1 MTGGLRS
8 RTGGERAREGV
19 AVQLRWRLKQVMA
32 SREVWSGKQLRE
44 LLVQRAS
51 FTLSAPSISALMNNQ
66 PVQMKTETLQ
76 ALCTALKCTPD
87 ELYGVVPP
95 REISLADE
103 PDKAES
109 SGR

>member
-1 MTGGLRS
+1 V
-8 RTGGERAREGV
+8 REGV

-32 SREVWSGKQLRE
+32 SRDVWKGTELRE
-44 LLVQRAS
+44 LLARRAN
-51 FTLSAPSISALMNNQ
+51 FNLSLPSISALMNNQ

-95 REISLADE
+95 REVSLGDE
-103 PDKAES
+103 PKANDPTTL
-109 SGR
+109 R

>member
-1 MTGGLRS
+1 
-8 RTGGERAREGV
+8 V

-32 SREVWSGKQLRE
+32 ARDLWTGKDLRE
-44 LLVQRAS
+44 LLVRRANFS
-51 FTLSAPSISALMNNQ
+51 LSAPSISALMNNQ

-95 REISLADE
+95 REVSVADE
-103 PDKAES
+103 PQALDPQAEQ
-109 SGR
+109 

>member
-1 MTGGLRS
+1 
-8 RTGGERAREGV
+8 
-19 AVQLRWRLKQVMA
+19 MA

-44 LLVQRAS
+44 LLARRAR
-51 FTLSAPSISALMNNQ
+51 FTLSAPSISALMNNE
-66 PVQMKTETLQ
+66 PVQMKTETLE

-103 PDKAES
+103 PDEDES
-109 SGR
+109 SGE